1 MFSSWAD
8 FLAPVL
14 LRSQAD
20 VYSPRSSCGTVF
32 ARMTS
37 SDPML
42 AASERFYDGALERI
56 RKFLIACA
64 AIGLLL
70 CLIRFRWA
78 ITCGFLLGAAISYVN
93 HRWLAGMVNA
103 LGERIT
109 TGKSHERGGVLVFR
123 AMLRY
128 GFIAVGAY
136 VIFKGYP
143 AALYGFLGGICLPI
157 LAVGCEVALELF
169 TALRRGL

>member
-1 MFSSWAD
+1 MTNFLVRYISCASLMTIPEPTESAAD
-8 FLAPVL
+8 H
-14 LRSQAD
+14 
-20 VYSPRSSCGTVF
+20 
-32 ARMTS
+32 
-37 SDPML
+37 
-42 AASERFYDGALERI
+42 FYDGALERI
-56 RKFLIACA
+56 RKFLLA
-64 AIGLLL
+64 ASAMGLIL
-70 CLIRFRWA
+70 CMVRFRWPTSA
-78 ITCGFLLGAAISYVN
+78 GFLLGAIISYVN

-109 TGKSHERGGVLVFR
+109 TGQSRERGGLLVFR

-136 VIFKGYP
+136 VIFKSYP

-157 LAVGCEVALELF
+157 AAVGCEVAVELF